1 MKAAGEKGIEVGVEM
16 CRKLLLQARNQVEG
30 AYLMPSFGRYEV
42 VARVAEA
49 VLTGARQ
56 SS

>member
-1 MKAAGEKGIEVGVEM
+1 M
-16 CRKLLLQARNQVEG
+16 CRKLLLEARDQVEG

-49 VLTGARQ
+49 VLAGARQ

>member
-1 MKAAGEKGIEVGVEM
+1 MQEAPPGSPK
-16 CRKLLLQARNQVEG
+16 QVEG

-49 VLTGARQ
+49 VLAGARQ

>member
-1 MKAAGEKGIEVGVEM
+1 MREGGDRGIEIGIEM
-16 CRKLLLQARNQVEG
+16 CRKLLLEARGLVEG

-49 VLTGARQ
+49 VLQPARR
-56 SS
+56 